1 MGEYICPECG
11 ARLDPGEKCD
21 CEVEKMSYYEI
32 SDREIDRFYG
42 ESERPVRWERYPY
55 REEEPDCFVEE
66 DEDDG
71 EI

>member
-32 SDREIDRFYG
+32 TDRAIDEFYG
-42 ESERPVRWERYPY
+42 ETERPVRWNRYPY
-55 REEEPDCFVEE
+55 RDEELDIEEEET
-66 DEDDG
+66 DDG